1 MIASYI
7 FMILAWIVVL
17 AFAIWA
23 KNSFPKLKGKYGEK
37 MVKKS
42 LEQLDSKEYIIFH
55 DLYVPTKKGTSQIDH
70 VIVYH
75 KGIFVLETKN
85 YTGWIFGNENGQHWT
100 QVIYKR
106 KVKFYNPIR
115 QNFGH
120 IQALKD
126 YLGENTIQNIPF
138 FSIIVFSNEATLR
151 FKELFKKS
159 IVIQRKQLVKT
170 IKSYT
175 EHPNLTTAQTKIIIK
190 KLSLLQAKDRKH
202 EKHRAKQHIIQ
213 VKEKLIHDKQKAV
226 ENICPRCGNTLVIRN
241 GKNGSF
247 KGCSSFPKCRY
258 TA

>member
-7 FMILAWIVVL
+7 FMIFSWIAVI

-23 KNSFPKLKGKYGEK
+23 KKSFPKLKGKYGEK

-42 LEQLDSKEYIIFH
+42 LEQLDSKEYSIFH
-55 DLYVPTKKGTSQIDH
+55 DVYVPTKKGTSQIDH
-70 VIVYH
+70 VIVCH
-75 KGIFVLETKN
+75 NGIFVLETKN
-85 YTGWIFGNENGQHWT
+85 YAGWIFGNENGQHWT

-106 KVKFYNPIR
+106 KQKFYNPIR

-151 FKELFKKS
+151 FKELFRKS

-170 IKSYT
+170 IKNPT
-175 EHPNLTTAQTKIIIK
+175 EHLNLTTAQTKIIIK
-190 KLSLLQAKDRKH
+190 KLSLLEAKDRKH
-202 EKHRAKQHIIQ
+202 EKQRAKQHTIQ
-213 VKEKLIHDKQKAV
+213 VKEKLIHDKQKAGK
-226 ENICPRCGNTLVIRN
+226 NICPRCGNTLVIRN
-241 GKNGSF
+241 GKFGSF
-247 KGCSSFPKCRY
+247 KGCSSFPKCRF